1 MSILPRAEFAPE
13 LLDEAVH
20 DPHELAQSLGQV
32 ATVNKWLGGIGAL
45 LRHLTPL
52 LEPERPTRILDIG
65 TGSADL
71 PREVARWAR
80 RHDRPVEIIATD
92 VHPQMCA
99 IAAAASAS
107 FDEIRVEVADALAL
121 PFEDRSFDVVTLS
134 LTLHHFDGEHQLR
147 VLHEAARVARVAI
160 IVNELRRSRI
170 NYLGARLLAATLWR
184 GNRLT
189 RHDGP
194 LSVLRAFTPDELLA
208 LVRSVGLNAS
218 VHTHYFQRIV
228 VVGQVRP

>member
-1 MSILPRAEFAPE
+1 MSGLPRAEHAPE

-20 DPHELAQSLGQV
+20 DPRELTHSLGQV
-32 ATVNKWLGGIGAL
+32 AAVNKWLGGIGAL
-45 LRHLTPL
+45 LHHLAPF
-52 LEPERPTRILDIG
+52 LEPERPARILDIG

-80 RHDRPVEIIATD
+80 RRNRRVEITATD
-92 VHPQMCA
+92 VHPQMRA
-99 IAAAASAS
+99 IATAASAA
-107 FDEIRVEVADALAL
+107 FDEIRVEAADALAL

-134 LTLHHFDGEHQLR
+134 LTLHHFDGEQQLR
-147 VLHEAARVARVAI
+147 VLREAARVARRAV

-170 NYLGARLLAATLWR
+170 NYIGARLLAATVWR

-194 LSVLRAFTPDELLA
+194 LSVLRAFTPAELLA
-208 LVRSVGLNAS
+208 LVQSVGLNAT

-228 VVGQVRP
+228 VVGRVGS

>member
-1 MSILPRAEFAPE
+1 MSGLPRAEHAPE

-20 DPHELAQSLGQV
+20 EPRELTQSLGQV
-32 ATVNKWLGGIGAL
+32 ATVNKWLGGIRAL

-52 LEPERPTRILDIG
+52 LEAERPTRILDIG

-80 RHDRPVEIIATD
+80 RQDRRVEIIATD
-92 VHPQMCA
+92 VHPQMRA
-99 IAAAASAS
+99 IAAAACAS
-107 FDEIRVEVADALAL
+107 FDEIRIQAADALAL

-134 LTLHHFDGEHQLR
+134 LTLHHFDGEQQLR
-147 VLHEAARVARVAI
+147 VLREAARVARVAV
-160 IVNELRRSRI
+160 IVNELRRSRA
-170 NYLGARLLAATLWR
+170 NYIGARLLAATLWR

-194 LSVLRAFTPDELLA
+194 LSVLRAFTPAELLA
-208 LVRSVGLNAS
+208 LVQRVGLNAS
-218 VHTHYFQRIV
+218 VHAHYFQRIV
-228 VVGQVRP
+228 VVGRVQA